1 MLGNSH
7 FYNRTIRKIVV
18 AFGTLFN
25 DIELVRYNKAGTTE
39 YERIK
44 VPLSYAPK
52 EKFLTFITSDPTQTK
67 SIATHLPRITFE
79 MDGITYDV
87 ARKQMTLLQNFN
99 LGADKTLST
108 QYAPVPYNFDFTLSI
123 YVRNTEDGAQI
134 LEQILPYF
142 TPDFTVTVDL
152 IPAMK
157 QKYDIPIILN
167 SVSPEIDYEGDGSTT
182 RMIIWTLTF
191 TVKGWVFPA
200 VKTGKD
206 IIKSANTNFYID
218 TNIDGLQKVYVDF
231 ANGNGTLKETETIRV
246 VGKNITGTVHYFS
259 NTNNGILIVSNL
271 TSPLKAN
278 DVIVGD
284 ITNAKYNVST
294 IAVDSNKVFVINTR
308 PIPATA
314 NADSKYGFEEIF
326 NEWPNIP

>member
-1 MLGNSH
+1 MLGNNH

-25 DIELVRYNKAGTTE
+25 DIQLVRYNKAQTTE

-44 VPLSYAPK
+44 VPLAYAPK
-52 EKFLTFITSDPTQTK
+52 EKFITFYTSDPTQTK
-67 SIATHLPRITFE
+67 SIATHLPRMGFDL
-79 MDGITYDV
+79 DGIQYDV
-87 ARKQMTLLQNFN
+87 ARKQQSLLQNFS
-99 LGADKTLST
+99 LGNNKTLST

-134 LEQILPYF
+134 LEQILPFF

-152 IPAMK
+152 VPAMD
-157 QKYDIPIILN
+157 QKYDLPIILN
-167 SVSPEIDYEGDGSTT
+167 SVSPEIDYEGDGTTT

-191 TVKGWVFPA
+191 TVKGWIFPP
-200 VKTGKD
+200 VKTGKS

-218 TNIDGLQKVYVDF
+218 TNIDGVQKVYVDF
-231 ANGNGTLKETETIRV
+231 ANGRGTFKETETIRV
-246 VGKNITGTVHYFS
+246 SGKTITGTVQYFS
-259 NTNNGILIVSNL
+259 NSNNGILVVSDL

-278 DVIVGD
+278 DIVIGD
-284 ITNAKYNVST
+284 ITNSRYTIST
-294 IAVDSNKVFVINTR
+294 IQVDPNKVFVINTK

-314 NADSKYGFEEIF
+314 NADSVYGFEEIF
-326 NEWPNIP
+326 NEWPNIT